1 MNTQQTIADV
11 KRKLDILYVSVP
23 ENETQALKREQLIRE
38 YEEILGL
45 RNRSRNEAL
54 VEDAELRAGELS

>member
-23 ENETQALKREQLIRE
+23 ENEHQALKREQLIRE
-38 YEEILGL
+38 YEELLGL